1 MESLY
6 EVWIKQG
13 IFLHAPCA
21 GNGTCGKCKVK
32 LKTKL
37 PYSKEEQ
44 KLLSVEEQNDGIH
57 LACQV
62 AGSYA
67 DEVECLDIDRQ
78 IEDSM
83 QTIEWDVVEG
93 AMQTI
98 ENDMLADTAKET
110 FALGIDLGTT
120 TIAVALLRL
129 SDGIVIG
136 TQSGINHQRI
146 YGQDVIS
153 RITVALEGRAAFLRQ
168 KVREDLRKIIEK
180 IIKEYQVG
188 YEQITKVALAANT
201 TMIHLLMGYDCKG
214 LSAYPFE
221 GIHLEGIS
229 GSAKEILGE
238 TRLDC
243 RMYLFPGLSP
253 FVGGDILSGIYEL
266 DMLHR
271 ERPVLFVDLGTNG
284 EMVLGN
290 KDRLLISSVAAG
302 PAFEGGNISCGVG
315 SVAGAISDVTI
326 TNGVCHVFTIGE
338 KKPAGLCGTGLIALI
353 SEMLNNGLLQ
363 QNGTMADELHGVYE
377 IATDDF
383 GDKIT
388 LLQKDVREFQL
399 AKSAIYAG
407 MKTLRKRSGYAANEI
422 ETVYLAGGF
431 GSYLDVEKAIE
442 TGLLPGEWRGR
453 YQWLGNSS
461 LKGVVSYLKRGEEET
476 TFLEIKE
483 RAKEVVLALDEEFE
497 REYVEHMG
505 F

>member
-6 EVWIKQG
+6 EVLVKKG
-13 IFLHAPCA
+13 ISLHAPCA

-32 LKTKL
+32 IKTEL

-44 KLLSVEEQNDGIH
+44 KLLSVEEQKKGIH

-67 DEVECLDIDRQ
+67 DEVECFD
-78 IEDSM
+78 IEDAM
-83 QTIEWDVVEG
+83 QTMEWDVLSG
-93 AMQTI
+93 SAQAI
-98 ENDMLADTAKET
+98 EPEREPSEDLTEEVY
-110 FALGIDLGTT
+110 ALGIDLGTT

-129 SDGIVIG
+129 SDGVVIR
-136 TQSGINHQRI
+136 TQSGINHQRT

-153 RITVALEGRAAFLRQ
+153 RITVAMEGRAAFLRQ
-168 KVREDLRKIIEK
+168 KVREDIRNIIGKLLDECK
-180 IIKEYQVG
+180 VG
-188 YEQITKVALAANT
+188 YERITKVALAANT
-201 TMIHLLMGYDCKG
+201 TMIHLFMGYDCQG

-221 GIHLEGIS
+221 GVHLEGIW
-229 GSAKEILGE
+229 GSAKEMLGE
-238 TRLDC
+238 AKLNC

-266 DMLHR
+266 DFWHR
-271 ERPVLFVDLGTNG
+271 ERPVLLVDLGTNG

-290 KDRLLISSVAAG
+290 KDRLLIASVAAG

-326 TNGVCHVFTIGE
+326 TNGVCRVVTIGE
-338 KKPAGLCGTGLIALI
+338 KQPAGLCGTGLIALI
-353 SEMLNNGLLQ
+353 CEMLKNGLLD
-363 QNGTMADELHGVYE
+363 QNGTMADELQGVYE
-377 IATDDF
+377 IAANDV
-383 GDKIT
+383 GAPIT
-388 LLQKDVREFQL
+388 LQQKDVREFQL

-407 MKTLRKRSGYAANEI
+407 MKTLLKRSGYAAEEM

-442 TGLLPGEWRGR
+442 TGLLPVEWRGR
-453 YQWLGNSS
+453 YQWIGNSS
-461 LKGVVSYLKRGEEET
+461 LKGVVSYLKRGEEEMAL
-476 TFLEIKE
+476 LEIKE
-483 RAKEVVLALDEEFE
+483 KTKEVVLALDEEFE